1 MSNPSVT
8 TNINSEPTP
17 RGARVVDY
25 VSAVNACPS
34 GIVITDST
42 EPDNPIIF
50 VNPAFTELT
59 GYSSAESIG
68 RNCRFLQG
76 PDTDREVISEIEA
89 AIAQGHPIR
98 KEILNYRKD
107 GSEFW
112 NDLAIDCVTDASG
125 RITSMVGVQTDIT
138 ARKEAQAKS
147 VEAEAQIVRIVG
159 NMPGYVFRRVVKP
172 DGSMQYQNSLFD
184 FGGWSSEFA
193 PFSREN
199 QGQVVHPDDREM
211 LRHSIAR
218 SAIDL
223 SPLTTEFR
231 TFRPN
236 GDLRWFRTSST
247 PRHEANGDIVWDG
260 VGIDVT
266 AEKASQGRLS
276 GLVENMP
283 GYLYQRVRKPD
294 GTIEYPY
301 ISPSYGRL
309 VGQATDVPASGA
321 DLWANVH
328 PDDRETIRQNIEQ
341 SAKTLSQLALVYRQ
355 APRMRQKDGC
365 ALTRRLTSRKMAMS
379 FGTAS
384 RSI

>member
-1 MSNPSVT
+1 
-8 TNINSEPTP
+8 
-17 RGARVVDY
+17 
-25 VSAVNACPS
+25 
-34 GIVITDST
+34 
-42 EPDNPIIF
+42 
-50 VNPAFTELT
+50 
-59 GYSSAESIG
+59 
-68 RNCRFLQG
+68 
-76 PDTDREVISEIEA
+76 
-89 AIAQGHPIR
+89 
-98 KEILNYRKD
+98 
-107 GSEFW
+107 
-112 NDLAIDCVTDASG
+112 
-125 RITSMVGVQTDIT
+125 
-138 ARKEAQAKS
+138 
-147 VEAEAQIVRIVG
+147 
-159 NMPGYVFRRVVKP
+159 
-172 DGSMQYQNSLFD
+172 
-184 FGGWSSEFA
+184 
-193 PFSREN
+193 
-199 QGQVVHPDDREM
+199 M
-211 LRHSIAR
+211 LRQSVVR
-218 SAIDL
+218 STAEL

-231 TFRPN
+231 VIRTN